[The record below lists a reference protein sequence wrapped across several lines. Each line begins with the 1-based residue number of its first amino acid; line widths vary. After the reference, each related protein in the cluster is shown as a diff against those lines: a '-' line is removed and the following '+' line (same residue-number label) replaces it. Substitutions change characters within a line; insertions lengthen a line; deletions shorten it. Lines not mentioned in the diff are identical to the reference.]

1 MGTLRQVVTIA
12 TWLVMGMFSE
22 IQAEIMKETTLNILS
37 FNILHGAT
45 TEGTFDLD
53 RVAKVII
60 DAKPD
65 LVALQEVDFKTRRA
79 QGYDLA
85 TELAQRTG
93 MTSIFAKAMDHDGG
107 EYGLA
112 LLSRFSFE
120 TTRRIAL
127 PYTEGKEPRAAI
139 AATLTLPG
147 GPTLQFV
154 GTHLDHESNSE
165 RDAQAEALL
174 DAAGDKSM
182 PSLLAGDFNAT
193 PGSSTLGILGRH
205 WTAAHEENPP
215 PTFPSDDP
223 KIKIDYVM
231 YAPAASWRIVATEV
245 LQDVV
250 ASDHCAYLV
259 TLALRH

>member
-1 MGTLRQVVTIA
+1 
-12 TWLVMGMFSE
+12 
-22 IQAEIMKETTLNILS
+22 MKETTLKILS

-53 RVAKVII
+53 RVAKVIT
-60 DAKPD
+60 DAAPD
-65 LVALQEVDFKTRRA
+65 LVALQEVDYKTRRA

-112 LLSRFSFE
+112 LLSRYSFE
-120 TTRRIAL
+120 STRRISL
-127 PYTEGKEPRAAI
+127 PFTNGKEPRAAV
-139 AATLTLPG
+139 AATLNLPG
-147 GPTLQFV
+147 GTLIQFI
-154 GTHLDHESNSE
+154 GTHLDHELASE

-174 DAAGDKSM
+174 AAVADDKM
-182 PSLLAGDFNAT
+182 PTLLAGDFNAT
-193 PGSSTLGILGRH
+193 PGSSTLEILGRH

-231 YAPAASWRIVATEV
+231 YAPAAQWRVIATQV
-245 LQDVV
+245 LQDAV

-259 TLALRH
+259 TLALRPEG